1 MKIDGVDKILTQ
13 DALVKRKTAPLPLSD
28 ALVFFGATGDL
39 AHKKIFPALQSMIRR
54 GSLNV
59 PVIGVAKSGWN
70 LDQFRDRARDSL
82 AQYGGGV
89 DEGAFAKLTQLLQ
102 YIDGDYKDPATF
114 EQLKKALGGAASPL
128 HYLAIPPSLF
138 GAVVEALGRSG
149 CAGNARVIVEKPF
162 GRDLASAQELN
173 GILHAVFPEPA
184 IFRIDHYL
192 GKEAV
197 ENLLCFRFANT
208 FLEPIWNRNYVHS
221 VQITMAEDFG
231 VEGRGTFYDQI
242 GTIRDVVQN
251 HMLQVVALLA
261 MEPPTRMY
269 SESLHDEQVKVFHMI
284 PPLDPAHLIRGQFRG
299 YRQEPGVAPDSQ
311 VETFAAVRVEVDS
324 WRWAGVPFLIR
335 AGKRLPVTATE
346 VLVKLRRPPVGR
358 VHPETNYFRFRLGP
372 DLSLNLGARIK
383 RPGPGLDTMPVELAA
398 VNQALTGLEP
408 YERLLTDAMHGDAL
422 LFVREDAVE
431 AAWAIVEPI
440 LGNVTPVDLYEP
452 GQWGPADAERLAAD
466 IGGWHDPQKAS

>member
-1 MKIDGVDKILTQ
+1 VGEKQSD
-13 DALVKRKTAPLPLSD
+13 DANVKRKAGPSPLSD

-54 GSLNV
+54 GNLDV

-70 LDQFRDRARDSL
+70 IDQFRDRAHDSI

-89 DEGAFAKLTQLLQ
+89 DKAAFAKLLRLLQ
-102 YIDGDYKDPATF
+102 YIDGDYNEPTTF
-114 EQLKKALGGAASPL
+114 EQLRKALKGAASPQ
-128 HYLAIPPSLF
+128 HYLAIPPNLF
-138 GAVVEALGRSG
+138 GTVVEALGRSG
-149 CAGNARVIVEKPF
+149 CAQGARVVVEKPF
-162 GRDLASAQELN
+162 GRDLASARKLN
-173 GILHAVFPEPA
+173 GTLHSVFPEPA

-231 VEGRGTFYDQI
+231 IEGRGGFYDRI
-242 GTIRDVVQN
+242 GAIRDVVQN

-261 MEPPTRMY
+261 MEPPTNMY
-269 SESLHDEQVKVFHMI
+269 RESLHDEQVKVFRMI
-284 PPLDPAHLIRGQFRG
+284 PPLDPTHLVRGQFRG
-299 YRQEPGVAPDSQ
+299 YRNEQGVAANSK
-311 VETFAAVRVEVDS
+311 VETFAALRLEVDS

-335 AGKRLPVTATE
+335 TGKRLPVTATE
-346 VLVKLRRPPVGR
+346 VLVKLRRPPVGKIS
-358 VHPETNYFRFRLGP
+358 PGANYLRFRLGP
-372 DLSLNLGARIK
+372 DLSLSLGARIK
-383 RPGPGLDTMPVELAA
+383 RPGPGLDSMPTELSA
-398 VNQALTGLEP
+398 VNRAQAGELEP

-431 AAWAIVEPI
+431 AAWSIVEPI
-440 LGNVTPVDLYEP
+440 LGNATPVHSYKP
-452 GQWGPADAERLAAD
+452 GAWGPTEADRLAAD
-466 IGGWHDPQKAS
+466 IGGWHNPQKAS